1 MRSAHLFF
9 ACVIAAAATTALAQV
24 APSRPRP
31 GGSNRIPA
39 AKSATPA
46 TKSSKTVKPD
56 PDLLDGSIYEPEKK
70 PRYGMIS
77 EVEIAGSEQKSEQVG
92 GPTVTAS
99 AEAATPPP
107 DGQPPGG
114 GGPPPAAE
122 QAPQP
127 PGGPTGTEPDPQ
139 QTGVPTSQ
147 SAADPNAPQTQAGGI
162 QAEKIDNPQGVAS
175 AGPDAAK
182 PASNMKIGDASL
194 QIPSNQ
200 QPQQP
205 PPVGAESTSTQQFDK
220 KMPQGQQTDNRNRGS
235 EKGRVMPKGI

>member
-1 MRSAHLFF
+1 MRSATLLS
-9 ACVIAAAATTALAQV
+9 ALVITVATTTALAQV
-24 APSRPRP
+24 SPTRPRP
-31 GGSNRIPA
+31 GSSNRIPA

-46 TKSSKTVKPD
+46 AKSSRLVKPD

-92 GPTVTAS
+92 GPAATVSVETG
-99 AEAATPPP
+99 TPPP
-107 DGQPPGG
+107 PGQPPGG
-114 GGPPPAAE
+114 GGPPDQ
-122 QAPQP
+122 QAPQQ
-127 PGGPTGTEPDPQ
+127 PGGPAATQPDPNQ
-139 QTGVPTSQ
+139 QGVPTSQ

-175 AGPDAAK
+175 AGPEAAK
-182 PASNMKIGDASL
+182 PSEMKVGDASL

-200 QPQQP
+200 QQQQT
-205 PPVGAESTSTQQFDK
+205 PPVGAETTSTQQFDK
-220 KMPQGQQTDNRNRGS
+220 KMPQGQQTDNRNRGA